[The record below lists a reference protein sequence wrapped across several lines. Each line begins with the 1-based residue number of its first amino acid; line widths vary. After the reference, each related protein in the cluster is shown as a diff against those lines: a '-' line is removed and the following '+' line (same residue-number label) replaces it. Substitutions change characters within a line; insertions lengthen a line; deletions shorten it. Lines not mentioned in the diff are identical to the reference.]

1 MSTFIGICEVVVGAG
16 FLLTIGVSAQ
26 QLDITVGV
34 SDKFRNNTKGLMGVF
49 NDDPF
54 DDLLPPGE
62 NAVALSN
69 SSSEKTIFYEFGE
82 LCMQNLY
89 YLIKCL

>member
-1 MSTFIGICEVVVGAG
+1 MSTFIDICEVVVGAG
-16 FLLTIGVSAQ
+16 FSLTIGVSAQ

-34 SDKFRNNTKGLMGVF
+34 SDKFKNNTRGLMGGF
-49 NDDPF
+49 NGDPT

-62 NAVALSN
+62 NAVPLSN

-89 YLIKCL
+89 YLLN